1 MKELFLTAVF
11 SAHTAAFAYLYF
23 RRGRRR
29 FDLLFVGGF
38 LLLAL
43 FYACSGSLFV
53 SGAETR
59 PAYLSVFRWAG
70 LILCGLA
77 TPPFL
82 IDWHRRRHEDPARL

>member
-1 MKELFLTAVF
+1 VKELFLTAVF
-11 SAHTAAFAYLYF
+11 AAHTAAFAYLYF

-38 LLLAL
+38 LLLAV
-43 FYACSGSLFV
+43 FYACSGSLFF
-53 SGAETR
+53 GCGEPTPR
-59 PAYLSVFRWAG
+59 YLFALRWGG

-82 IDWHRRRHEDPARL
+82 IHWHRRRHGDLGRP